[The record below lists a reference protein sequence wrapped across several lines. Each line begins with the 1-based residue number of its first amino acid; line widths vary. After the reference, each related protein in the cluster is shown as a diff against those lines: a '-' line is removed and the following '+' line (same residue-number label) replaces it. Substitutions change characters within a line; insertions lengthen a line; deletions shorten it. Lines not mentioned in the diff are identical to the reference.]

1 MTLQEM
7 IEKLESI
14 KDDPHACI
22 MAERILA
29 RGVEAVVCAAE
40 ERARRQPRKA
50 DTTEP
55 VTVPQVIPQA
65 SPVCIHRGKLL
76 VDGSCGCSRAYEC
89 NHESAMINGQPGK
102 AFGRSCGAGKCKVY
116 EAKEAE

>member
-1 MTLQEM
+1 MNLQEM
-7 IEKLESI
+7 IDKLESI
-14 KDDPHACI
+14 KDDTHACI

-40 ERARRQPRKA
+40 QRAQRQTRKVEA
-50 DTTEP
+50 VDP
-55 VTVPQVIPQA
+55 ATVQQVIQEA
-65 SPVCIHRGKLL
+65 SAVCIHRGKLL
-76 VDGSCGCSRAYEC
+76 VDGSCGCSRAWEC
-89 NHESAMINGQPGK
+89 NHPSAMINGQPGK